1 MFKHISRA
9 HQPNTHD
16 WIRTSTMV
24 YVPQDIVDLIID
36 QLCSTTLYCGSF
48 LRATSL
54 VSTAWVNGQS
64 APSLLHPPF
73 IFQLKRAEVVLQ
85 NQTWSPRDFKTRT
98 RPPIIIPIGGFS
110 HPRDCTSSLRF
121 VSKPSRTGHR
131 GGCGAPES
139 YRHPR
144 PSPLLVHRYSQATSM
159 YTGLAELC
167 HSRLDMGISL
177 FSRQFLAKPHRDQPV
192 QYSH

>member
-54 VSTAWVNGQS
+54 VSTAWVN
-64 APSLLHPPF
+64 PSQRHLFSTLRLYSSSSVRKWCSRIRPGPHG
-73 IFQLKRAEVVLQ
+73 ISRHVRVLQ
-85 NQTWSPRDFKTRT
+85 LSSRLVVSGTLETALPHFTSFRNLRELDIAGDAVRQNR
-98 RPPIIIPIGGFS
+98 IGI
-110 HPRDCTSSLRF
+110 L
-121 VSKPSRTGHR
+121 V
-131 GGCGAPES
+131 
-139 YRHPR
+139 
-144 PSPLLVHRYSQATSM
+144 PLLLVRRYSQATSM
-159 YTGLAELC
+159 YTRLAEWC